1 MIKTILAII
10 GVFTICNWVLKIITR
25 EALRIEHENDL
36 TYYQII
42 ENGEIIW
49 DSGKVKEFTSEE
61 HNAFQN
67 FCKEWAKHPGSLACW
82 NRVEDSK

>member
-10 GVFTICNWVLKIITR
+10 GALTIFSWVLKLITR

-42 ENGEIIW
+42 ENGEVIW
-49 DSGKVKEFTSEE
+49 ESGKVKEFTSEE

-82 NRVEDSK
+82 NRVEDK

>member
-10 GVFTICNWVLKIITR
+10 GVLAIFAWFIKIIAR
-25 EALRIEHENDL
+25 LVLRMEHEDDL

-42 ENGEIIW
+42 GENEEVIW
-49 DSGKVKEFTSEE
+49 ESGNVKEFTSEE

-67 FCKEWAKHPGSLACW
+67 FCKEWAKHPGTTAYW
-82 NRVEDSK
+82 NRVKEK

>member
-10 GVFTICNWVLKIITR
+10 GALTIFVWVLKIITR

-42 ENGEIIW
+42 ENGEVIW

-67 FCKEWAKHPGSLACW
+67 FCKEWGKHPGSEAYW
-82 NRVEDSK
+82 NRVEK

>member
-10 GVFTICNWVLKIITR
+10 GALTIFVWVLKIITR
-25 EALRIEHENDL
+25 EALHIEHENDL

-42 ENGEIIW
+42 ENGEVIW

-61 HNAFQN
+61 HISEF
-67 FCKEWAKHPGSLACW
+67 L
-82 NRVEDSK
+82 

>member
-10 GVFTICNWVLKIITR
+10 GTLTICGWIIKIITR

-42 ENGEIIW
+42 ENGEVIW
-49 DSGKVKEFTSEE
+49 ESGNVKEFTSEE

-82 NRVEDSK
+82 NRVEDK

>member
-10 GVFTICNWVLKIITR
+10 GALTICTWILKIITR
-25 EALRIEHENDL
+25 EALHIEHENDL

-42 ENGEIIW
+42 ENGEVIW
-49 DSGKVKEFTSEE
+49 ESGKVKEFTSEE

-67 FCKEWAKHPGSLACW
+67 FCKEWAKHPGSLARW
-82 NRVEDSK
+82 NRVEGK

>member
-10 GVFTICNWVLKIITR
+10 GALTICVWIIKIITR
-25 EALRIEHENDL
+25 AALHIEHENDL

-42 ENGEIIW
+42 ENEEIIW

-67 FCKEWAKHPGSLACW
+67 FCKEWAKRPGSEAYW
-82 NRVEDSK
+82 NRVENK

>member
-10 GVFTICNWVLKIITR
+10 GALTICVWVLKIITR
-25 EALRIEHENDL
+25 AALHIEHENDF
-36 TYYQII
+36 TYYQVI
-42 ENGEIIW
+42 ENGEVIW

-67 FCKEWAKHPGSLACW
+67 FCKEWLKHPGSLACW
-82 NRVEDSK
+82 NRVENK

>member
-10 GVFTICNWVLKIITR
+10 GALTICVRVLKSITR
-25 EALRIEHENDL
+25 AALRIEHENDL

-42 ENGEIIW
+42 ENGEVIW

-67 FCKEWAKHPGSLACW
+67 FCKEWAKYPGSLACW
-82 NRVEDSK
+82 NRVEDK

>member
-10 GVFTICNWVLKIITR
+10 GGLTICNWVLKIITR

>member
-10 GVFTICNWVLKIITR
+10 GALIIFVWVLKIITR
-25 EALRIEHENDL
+25 EALHIEHENDL

-42 ENGEIIW
+42 ENGEVIW

-82 NRVEDSK
+82 NRVEDK

>member
-10 GVFTICNWVLKIITR
+10 GALAIFAWFIKTIARMVLC
-25 EALRIEHENDL
+25 IEYENDL

-42 ENGEIIW
+42 ENGEVIW

-82 NRVEDSK
+82 NRVENK

>member
-10 GVFTICNWVLKIITR
+10 GALIIFVWVLKIITR
-25 EALRIEHENDL
+25 EALHIEHENDL

-42 ENGEIIW
+42 ENGEVIW
-49 DSGKVKEFTSEE
+49 ESGKVKEFTSEE

-67 FCKEWAKHPGSLACW
+67 FCKEWTKHLGSLACW
-82 NRVEDSK
+82 NRVENK

>member
-10 GVFTICNWVLKIITR
+10 GALTIFAWVLKIITR
-25 EALRIEHENDL
+25 EALRMEHENDL

-42 ENGEIIW
+42 DNGEVIW

-67 FCKEWAKHPGSLACW
+67 FCKEWAKYPGSLACW
-82 NRVEDSK
+82 NRVEDK

>member
-10 GVFTICNWVLKIITR
+10 GALTICIWVLKIITR

-42 ENGEIIW
+42 ENGEVIW
-49 DSGKVKEFTSEE
+49 ESGKVKEFTSEE

-67 FCKEWAKHPGSLACW
+67 FCKELAKHPSSLACW
-82 NRVEDSK
+82 NREEDK